1 MQRKFAV
8 LLVASAASSNAIA
21 QEWDWKIAPYLWA
34 TGIDGDVALGPL
46 AHDVDVNFGDILDV
60 LAGAALVHVEGSNGE
75 DGVFGDLIWMSVEP
89 DTEPGPLGGETEA
102 SLDTL
107 ILEAGYVRQLDS
119 IALELGARYW
129 DFEIELDPA
138 LLAPTK
144 RDDSWV
150 DGFVGIRRYSDLG
163 DKWSS
168 TTSFDI
174 GAGGSDFTWAF
185 DLVYALEFDS
195 GNRFAI
201 GLKLLDIDY
210 ESGSGSSLFRQDLTF
225 AGATVGYVFD

>member
-1 MQRKFAV
+1 MHRKFV
-8 LLVASAASSNAIA
+8 VSLVALTASTGALA
-21 QEWDWKIAPYLWA
+21 QEWDWRIAPYLWA
-34 TGIDGDVALGPL
+34 TGIDGEVALGAS

-60 LAGAALVHVEGSNGE
+60 LGGAALVHVEGSNGE
-75 DGVFGDLIWMSVEP
+75 DGVFSDLIWLSVEP
-89 DTEPGPLGGETEA
+89 ETEPGLVGGETEA
-102 SLDTL
+102 NLDTL
-107 ILEAGYVRQLDS
+107 IAELGYVRQLES
-119 IALELGARYW
+119 IGLELGVRYW
-129 DFEIELDPA
+129 DFELELDPA
-138 LLAPTK
+138 QLAAVK

-150 DGFVGIRRYSDLG
+150 DGFIGIRRHHDLG

-210 ESGSGSSLFRQDLTF
+210 ENGSGARLFRQDLTF
-225 AGATVGYVFD
+225 AGATIGYVFD